1 MGTAHA
7 HGTRQPKKPYPS
19 ESPSAIERDAL
30 TGLLNADGFYRRVRM
45 LLDENPDRMFI
56 LVYGDL
62 DRFKVFND
70 LYGAEAGDRLL
81 ASVGSMIVDI
91 LPQGSAA
98 ARLRA
103 DHFISCVPADA
114 FDADRFLAALNQWFC
129 AYPVDFTFFVRLGIY
144 VIDDPSLDAVRM
156 SDRALIALREAKKS
170 VGASA
175 CVYYNDQLRD
185 LLLKEQEM
193 AGEMAPALERGEFVA
208 FFQPQFSYSTGAIT
222 GAEVLVRWQHPTKGL
237 ISPAEF
243 IPVFERT
250 GLIAQLDY
258 YLWEETCRVLRQWL
272 DDEGMKTVPRLSVN
286 ISRVDIYR
294 DDLCS
299 YLGSLVEKYRI
310 PAGLLHLEIT
320 ESAYMEAPRQLIGVV
335 DALRS
340 AGFVVAMDDFGSG
353 YSSLNTLNDVPV
365 DILKL
370 DLGFLDASNETR
382 GGIILASI
390 VRMSR
395 WLDLPVIAEGVET
408 RQQAE
413 YLASIGCDIM
423 QGYLFARPIDR
434 SSFEEMLRM
443 RASEAGDETPLSDE
457 GGGTEDIWDA
467 GSHFALLFNRFVG
480 PAVLAE
486 YIPADKSIEVIR
498 GNEDFQRWFGNRL
511 GGSAKDV
518 AGFFDMLS
526 PSDALSVKAL
536 FARLVAEGGTGEYE
550 ARMQGH
556 DGEVLWVGIRMKP
569 LARASDVHSF
579 FVQFEET
586 TEQQVLR
593 DRLRA
598 TIDSVPG
605 GILFMEI
612 DEGSARLLDF
622 SDAAAELSDCTREQY
637 VELAKP
643 DVRGLVVK
651 KDRRLIQA
659 CVESLFGGNERFSIT
674 VRIISRLGGF
684 RWVHVSSSVMYRSG
698 AAMCIVAVLTDVT
711 KDQEAQ
717 RKFRQQA
724 AMQMRLYDAMPCGII
739 RYTVEDKLELVS
751 INRTG
756 CDIFGCANSEEFFD
770 MVGDDIFGPLFP
782 ESRQAQFA
790 AIESLRNGTA
800 IVPFTCQ
807 ATRRDGSTI
816 WIEGNSSFTEG
827 EDGERIVQAA
837 FNDVSHRRVEQHER
851 DMQRYASVLCSVYDE
866 VIEYDCEKGLCRLI
880 YSAHRPS
887 TDSRSIPVEESL
899 GRWSKHIPDRTERE
913 QLRAAV
919 EACANMDAE
928 DPITLS
934 YRLQSGDRI
943 LWCQTTFLRMSDGY
957 VLWCNKDVSER
968 VSAEDRRTDERIADI
983 VGKLPVGVGVYRC
996 TAHGVFPQYLS
1007 DRMHAM
1013 FGSVRD
1019 DLGGMILSHQP
1030 ASLQHAVGEG
1040 GEKLGIESLIADGID
1055 IEFEVEQGDG
1065 SSATIHLQGRALR
1078 EGVGNSDEEGVVLYV
1093 VATDVTDGVRERRSA
1108 SWLNE
1113 RYRILSELTHA
1124 ISFDYDFESDTV
1136 LLYIDRSGTGMEAQV
1151 IPRYYETLVDERLGV
1166 VHPDS
1171 IETVRTM
1178 FERARE
1184 GADSGAI
1191 EYQADYYGK
1200 GYAWYRTNLFV
1211 VSDDYGS
1218 WHLVGLIEDIQ
1229 NEFDLRKRAEL
1240 DETTGLTNHATAKDL
1255 VNLALADP
1263 LLRGRSVCA
1272 VLDLDDFKAVNDTC
1286 GHIEGDAL
1294 LHEVGTVLRSSFRET
1309 DVIGRV
1315 GGDEFVLLL
1324 KNIDLDVA
1332 LCKIEGVVRRISEY
1346 RLPGLGSAPSLSVG
1360 VHVVG
1365 EDDLTYRDAF
1375 VKADDALYRAKRTG
1389 KNKVVVYQAGCL
1401 PE

>member
-7 HGTRQPKKPYPS
+7 HGARQPVKPHSNRP
-19 ESPSAIERDAL
+19 PSAGDRDAL
-30 TGLLNADGFYRRVRM
+30 TGLLNASGFYRCVRR
-45 LLDENPDRMFI
+45 LLDENPGRTFI

-70 LYGAEAGDRLL
+70 LYGAEAGDGLL
-81 ASVGSMIVDI
+81 AAVGSMLVDV
-91 LPQGSAA
+91 LPQDSAA

-103 DHFISCVPADA
+103 DHFIACVPEEA
-114 FDADRFLAALNQWFC
+114 FDADRFLDGLNRWFS

-144 VIDDPSLDAVRM
+144 VIDDPSLDTARM

-170 VGASA
+170 VGAST
-175 CVYYNDQLRD
+175 CVYYNDRLRD
-185 LLLKEQEM
+185 MLIKEQEM
-193 AGEMAPALERGEFVA
+193 AGEMASALERGEFVA
-208 FFQPQFSYSTGAIT
+208 YFQPQFSYATGAIA
-222 GAEVLVRWQHPTKGL
+222 GAEVLARWEHPTKGL
-237 ISPAEF
+237 VNPAEF

-258 YLWEETCRVLRQWL
+258 YLWEEACKVLRQWL
-272 DDEGMKTVPRLSVN
+272 DDEDMESVPGLSVN

-310 PAGLLHLEIT
+310 PADLLHLEIT

-340 AGFVVAMDDFGSG
+340 AGFAVAMDDFGSG

-390 VRMSR
+390 VRMAR

-408 RQQAE
+408 CQQAE
-413 YLASIGCDIM
+413 YLASIGCDVM
-423 QGYLFARPIDR
+423 QGYLFARPVDR
-434 SSFEEMLRM
+434 RSFESMLRTQSIGKEKPG
-443 RASEAGDETPLSDE
+443 AFCGDGADVD
-457 GGGTEDIWDA
+457 DIWDA

-486 YIPADKSIEVIR
+486 YALADRTIEVIR
-498 GNEDFQRWFGNRL
+498 GNADFTRWFEKRIGR
-511 GGSAKDV
+511 GEKGV
-518 AGFFDMLS
+518 AGFFDLLS
-526 PSDALSVKAL
+526 PADGEAVRAM
-536 FARLVAEGGTGEYE
+536 FDRLACEGGSGEYE
-550 ARMQGH
+550 ARLDGS
-556 DGEVLWVGIRMKP
+556 DGEALWVGVRMKP
-569 LARASDVHSF
+569 LARASDVQSF

-605 GILFMEI
+605 GILFMEV
-612 DEGSARLLDF
+612 DAESAHLLDF

-637 VELAKP
+637 IELAKN
-643 DVRGLVVK
+643 DLRDLVVK
-651 KDRRLIQA
+651 QDRKLIQA
-659 CVESLFGGNERFSIT
+659 CVESLFGGSERFSTT
-674 VRIISRLGGF
+674 VRIISRSGGF

-698 AAMCIVAVLTDVT
+698 NSLCIVAVLTDVT
-711 KDQEAQ
+711 KEQEAQ
-717 RKFRQQA
+717 RRFKQQA
-724 AMQMRLYDAMPCGII
+724 TTQMRLYDAMPCGIL
-739 RYTVEDKLELVS
+739 RYTAEDELKLVS

-756 CDIFGCANSEEFFD
+756 CDIFACADSKEFFE
-770 MVGDDIFGPLFP
+770 MVGDDLFAPLSP
-782 ESRQAQFA
+782 ESREEQLA
-790 AIESLRNGTA
+790 ALDSLKQGA
-800 IVPFTCQ
+800 SIVPFTCQ
-807 ATRRDGSTI
+807 ATRCDGVAI

-827 EDGERIVQAA
+827 ENGERIVQAA
-837 FNDVSHRRVEQHER
+837 FSDVSHRRMEQHER

-866 VIEYDCEKGLCRLI
+866 IIEYDCEKGLCRVV
-880 YSAHRPS
+880 YSAHKPS
-887 TDSRSIPVEESL
+887 TDSDPLSIEESL
-899 GRWSKHIPDRTERE
+899 RRWCSHIPDETERS

-919 EACANMDAE
+919 EACSGIDE
-928 DPITLS
+928 DDPVTCS
-934 YRLQSGDRI
+934 YRLHTDEGAI
-943 LWCQTTFLRMSDGY
+943 WCQTTFLRMSDGY

-968 VSAEDRRTDERIADI
+968 ISAEDRRTDERIADI
-983 VGKLPVGVGVYRC
+983 VSKLPVGVGVYRC
-996 TAHGVFPQYLS
+996 TGTSVFPLYLS

-1013 FGSVRD
+1013 FGRTGD
-1019 DLGGMILSHQP
+1019 DFGEMVLSDQP
-1030 ASLQHAVGEG
+1030 ASLQQAVRSVPSF
-1040 GEKLGIESLIADGID
+1040 GIEALLEDGID
-1055 IEFEVEQGDG
+1055 IEFETEQADG
-1065 SSATIHLQGRALR
+1065 SAATIHLQGRALR
-1078 EGVGNSDEEGVVLYV
+1078 EGAAGTEQGDAVLYA
-1093 VATDVTDGVRERRSA
+1093 VATDVTEEVRERRSA

-1136 LLYIDRSGTGMEAQV
+1136 LLYIDRNGDGMEAQV
-1151 IPRYYETLVDERLGV
+1151 ISRYFETLTETRPGV

-1178 FERARE
+1178 FERVRE

-1191 EYQADYYGK
+1191 EYRADYYGK

-1211 VSDDYGS
+1211 VSDGYGS
-1218 WHLVGLIEDIQ
+1218 RHLVGLIEDIQ

-1240 DETTGLTNHATAKDL
+1240 DETTGLSNHATAKDL
-1255 VNLALADP
+1255 VNLALSDP
-1263 LLRGRSVCA
+1263 LLRVNSVCA
-1272 VLDLDDFKAVNDTC
+1272 VLDIDDFKTVNDTC

-1294 LHEVGTVLRSSFRET
+1294 LHEVGSVLRSSFRET

-1332 LCKIEGVVRRISEY
+1332 LCKIRAVVQRVSEY
-1346 RLPGLGSAPSLSVG
+1346 QVPGLGSRPSLSVG
-1360 VHVVG
+1360 VHVIG

-1389 KNKVVVYQAGCL
+1389 KNKVVVYQAGCM